1 MSQPQ
6 SLSQIIHSDHETGSN
21 NRSDQLISE
30 SRLSG
35 STGLLPLSSLVAIF
49 VAGMFIFWLLSGDLY
64 TFYASAVF
72 LFYSWTHSMWVSVV
86 MLGIFQTLLLIPL
99 RIFRTLRANNIK
111 DMHEKIAILENPGL
125 QQQAV
130 KNSFNLGNKD
140 FLFYLLDFVIQLTTF
155 ISIGRLFLTDF
166 YSQPLD
172 PTRLYDWVQYP
183 VYPILDRFFKIP
195 YPVITRTI
203 DLGFGKVILAWV
215 VILFFQIAIW
225 IGRNFVAYSNGNAP
239 KPSLATVKAKT
250 LSKYSLGYFGFVFWL
265 SWLIMTHIPAG
276 LGIRIFSGDVAF
288 QNNTFNTVTAIATF
302 LTLLWFDANE
312 ISEKKAEARKAKIKP
327 ELIGKMGRRMFKESM
342 ITAMTV
348 GMGAYYITN
357 QIPCAFELSIFTL
370 EVISLLSPITLDK
383 WIKNAAKPKPVEE
396 PPVTPPPAPVAVAP
410 AAPVL
415 EPKRPN
421 LWQEFLGTKP

>member
-1 MSQPQ
+1 MSQLN
-6 SLSQIIHSDHETGSN
+6 SSSQIIHSDHGADLN
-21 NRSDQLISE
+21 NQPERLISE
-30 SRLSG
+30 HRLSG
-35 STGLLPLSSLVAIF
+35 SGLLPLSSLVAIF
-49 VAGMFIFWLLSGDLY
+49 VAGMFVYWLFRGDLFR
-64 TFYASAVF
+64 FYASVVF

-86 MLGIFQTLLLIPL
+86 LLGVFQTILLIPL
-99 RIFRTLRANNIK
+99 RIFRTLRADNLK

-140 FLFYLLDFVIQLTTF
+140 FLFYMLDFVIQLTTF
-155 ISIGRLFLTDF
+155 ISIGKLFLTDF
-166 YSQPLD
+166 YSVPLN
-172 PTRLYDWVQYP
+172 PARLYDWVSYP

-195 YPVITRTI
+195 YPVITHTI
-203 DLGFGKVILAWV
+203 DLGFSKVILAWV
-215 VILFFQIAIW
+215 VILVFQIAIW
-225 IGRNFVAYSNGNAP
+225 IGRNFVAYAKGNAP

-250 LSKYSLGYFGFVFWL
+250 LSKYSLGYFGFIFWL

-327 ELIGKMGRRMFKESM
+327 ELIGKMGRRMFKESV
-342 ITAMTV
+342 ITAATV

-383 WIKNAAKPKPVEE
+383 WIKNSAKPKPTDA
-396 PPVTPPPAPVAVAP
+396 PPVEPTPPATPAPAS
-410 AAPVL
+410 APVL